1 VHMDEGLHPEILR
14 QIKALGYKPHSVDK
28 APVDGS
34 CYILYTANWRWEVA
48 IYLRYFRAE
57 LMQNGRSL
65 GAAEYDTGMG
75 KLHVGKF
82 GHTADKIRPLLQRLL
97 QP

>member
-1 VHMDEGLHPEILR
+1 MDEGLHPEILEQLR
-14 QIKALGYKPHSVDK
+14 ALGYVPHSVGEVP
-28 APVDGS
+28 ADGS
-34 CYILYTANWRWEVA
+34 YYLLYTANWRWEVA
-48 IYLRYFRAE
+48 VYLRYFRAE